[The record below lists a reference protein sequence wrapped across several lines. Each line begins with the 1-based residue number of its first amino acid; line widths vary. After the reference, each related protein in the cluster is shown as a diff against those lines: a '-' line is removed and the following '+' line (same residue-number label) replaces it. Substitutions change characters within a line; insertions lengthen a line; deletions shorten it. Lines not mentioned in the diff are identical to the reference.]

1 MSKETLY
8 GKVRQVLSLHSME
21 ARKNQELV
29 HQLQKLHGD
38 LVDAESISEAYT
50 NLQEAHVEQSKQL
63 SEFENDSQRLHDSLE
78 ALQNQEKVIKHL
90 EKMLGSHMGVKKR
103 LVAVE
108 DDLAGANEEI
118 RALKA
123 LKNTE
128 ELDNLRAE
136 LAGSEQSKTFVD
148 SKVKDL
154 ESKLLAVTLRAE
166 KADIKASTAR
176 NEMID
181 VTKKYA
187 KEISSLKARLAE
199 KEAQLM
205 GGFGSLSK
213 LALGEMSQ
221 AGGSLHA
228 RPAPALPPGPG
239 SRAGSRAG
247 SRPGSRPSSGRRT
260 LEPLPPKSVT

>member
-1 MSKETLY
+1 M
-8 GKVRQVLSLHSME
+8 
-21 ARKNQELV
+21 
-29 HQLQKLHGD
+29 
-38 LVDAESISEAYT
+38 
-50 NLQEAHVEQSKQL
+50 
-63 SEFENDSQRLHDSLE
+63 
-78 ALQNQEKVIKHL
+78 
-90 EKMLGSHMGVKKR
+90 
-103 LVAVE
+103 
-108 DDLAGANEEI
+108 
-118 RALKA
+118 
-123 LKNTE
+123 
-128 ELDNLRAE
+128 
-136 LAGSEQSKTFVD
+136 
-148 SKVKDL
+148 KDL

>member
-1 MSKETLY
+1 MVCSICGEAGHNCRKCPSK
-8 GKVRQVLSLHSME
+8 
-21 ARKNQELV
+21 
-29 HQLQKLHGD
+29 
-38 LVDAESISEAYT
+38 
-50 NLQEAHVEQSKQL
+50 
-63 SEFENDSQRLHDSLE
+63 
-78 ALQNQEKVIKHL
+78 
-90 EKMLGSHMGVKKR
+90 
-103 LVAVE
+103 
-108 DDLAGANEEI
+108 
-118 RALKA
+118 KA
-123 LKNTE
+123 PF
-128 ELDNLRAE
+128 A
-136 LAGSEQSKTFVD
+136 
-148 SKVKDL
+148 KVKDL

-228 RPAPALPPGPG
+228 RPARGRGPV
-239 SRAGSRAG
+239 RAGA
-247 SRPGSRPSSGRRT
+247 PWNLCRPSRSHKRSSQFAF
-260 LEPLPPKSVT
+260 LN